1 MVPQKKQKVHAA
13 DEIATAVA
21 VWGPSSSKACPDA
34 IMHLI
39 RACKC
44 FSKKPTPQPAV
55 EAAVIRDARPD
66 NRLQPEDLPD
76 APRPATMAAVK
87 TRYRKDN
94 RVVVRVGNRYHRACG
109 EPGCEKVA
117 QQAAGLDGRCFAHG
131 GGQRC
136 QYPGCENAAVPG
148 NGRDGRCVAHG
159 GGNRCQY
166 PGCENSAVPGN
177 GIDGRCVAHGGGQR
191 CQHPGCEK
199 SAKFSVWKLCQAHA
213 IEAGHLEVSAVG
225 VSREAHEFF
234 EDWLKKTG
242 EDVLNR
248 VKLQKGSGP
257 TGMEMSGLL
266 PEHTRMKPDGFMPG
280 EEGEK
285 GTVWQYHGS
294 FHHGFPPW
302 HPDHE
307 THVVGG
313 QWGPDLY
320 EDTWHKMQLY
330 FNAGYKVKY
339 VWGCDYKRT
348 KGRCPV
354 PLRTVVYT
362 FPDRPE

>member
-13 DEIATAVA
+13 DEIASAVA
-21 VWGPSSSKACPDA
+21 VWGPSSSKACSD
-34 IMHLI
+34 ITMHPL
-39 RACKC
+39 CDCEC
-44 FSKKPTPQPAV
+44 FSKKPAPQPAV

-66 NRLQPEDLPD
+66 NRLQPEVLPV
-76 APRPATMAAVK
+76 APRPATKAAVK
-87 TRYRKDN
+87 TRYRKGN
-94 RVVVRVGNRYHRACG
+94 HVVVRAGTRYQRACG
-109 EPGCEKVA
+109 EPRCTKQA
-117 QQAAGLDGRCFAHG
+117 QRGEWCVAHG

-136 QYPGCENAAVPG
+136 QHPDCEKAAVPG
-148 NGRDGRCVAHG
+148 NGLA
-159 GGNRCQY
+159 
-166 PGCENSAVPGN
+166 
-177 GIDGRCVAHGGGQR
+177 GRCVAHGGGQR

-199 SAKFSVWKLCQAHA
+199 SVKFQVWKLCQAHA
-213 IEAGHLEVSAVG
+213 IEAGHLEVSAAG

-234 EDWLKKTG
+234 EDWRRQTG

-248 VKLQKGSGP
+248 VKLHKGGGP

-266 PEHTRMKPDGFMPG
+266 PEHPMMKPDGFMP

-307 THVVGG
+307 TRVVGG

-320 EDTWHKMQLY
+320 ADTWHKMQLY
-330 FNAGYKVKY
+330 VNAGYKVKY

-348 KGRCPV
+348 KGRYPV
-354 PLRTVVYT
+354 KLESVVYT
-362 FPDRPE
+362 FPHKPE